1 MRPLS
6 PSLLAHSPSSS
17 ETSRNKTS
25 TLTEPAVLNNKNHTR
40 DNNHLSNQRRQ
51 QTPPKPHTS
60 RLRGQ
65 GGHASST
72 ATAISNHPYP
82 DTTFDTTAPME
93 GVISI
98 STATASANG
107 HHHHSNNNHD
117 GDHKQKYCYNQDS
130 TQLLPLG
137 KNGQHKKKAHSETA
151 NNNSGSVNTN
161 GRHSRED
168 ILIHSPSPSSVTSPS
183 TTKKSNNT
191 TFNENLT
198 SARFDLPDSNDS
210 ELDNHLQ
217 DEEEDDLE
225 HDQDEQDHESH
236 SGMDLD
242 SPDHS
247 HDHHH
252 FSDDKYKSL
261 KRKLKH
267 ALEDNERMS
276 HELDK
281 FHRRVRNLRREK
293 NLLLDR
299 LCTLE
304 RHQSPDSGSDSV
316 SSLSSDSES
325 SESSLSDELNRP
337 TQRTSSAKQGGK
349 GSGNKGGRGLGE
361 SQAAGTATATKSSGE
376 AAPYQAKKIAA
387 KGGARRSSPSATSP
401 TSVRSGPKEPKPQAP
416 VAIPSTITNVG
427 SATQKPKRVHQTN
440 KQRPGLAKAR
450 KVQIVEK
457 DADGNVKLPVTVG
470 IITILS
476 IGHVVYDREAFH
488 NDRYIWPVG
497 YKMSRSYNSMVD
509 PTSHTT
515 YTCSVID
522 DGEAPKF
529 QIEAEDQPGKPI
541 IAGTATG
548 AWTHIVKAANA
559 IRKRDHSNSASGP
572 DYFGFSNATIAK
584 MIQDLPDVEK
594 CSTYVMQ
601 QFEEI
606 AGSGGSAL
614 PGAGA
619 GTGAAGPSS
628 GGGGTTGKRKVST
641 LTSGA
646 KPKKDQTGPDHDMG
660 DKETET
666 TNGAGG
672 NDDDDDDDAY
682 ASLGSLS
689 KPTSTSGNA
698 ALSIGQKKTKKTKL
712 SAQTAPLPAIRLAGV
727 NDFAPVSYKPLA
739 LSTPDSLSAKE
750 KADDDD
756 DTVSESG
763 SPQSVKQQRKLNGH
777 SLSTPPSVIAVS
789 GTGPSDHEGIDIDVD
804 IDVDI
809 VDIDGDNDDQM
820 QERKLQPTMPL
831 VDASETKNQY
841 LHEGMITDE
850 DLPQLKS

>member
-6 PSLLAHSPSSS
+6 PSLLAHSHSSS
-17 ETSRNKTS
+17 AAKRNKTS
-25 TLTEPAVLNNKNHTR
+25 TATEPTNDKKLDHSR
-40 DNNHLSNQRRQ
+40 DHSDLSDHRPQ
-51 QTPPKPHTS
+51 QTPPNPRTS

-65 GGHASST
+65 GGHASS
-72 ATAISNHPYP
+72 ATAAIPHHRHS
-82 DTTFDTTAPME
+82 DTTFKTTVPME
-93 GVISI
+93 GIISI
-98 STATASANG
+98 STATPSANG
-107 HHHHSNNNHD
+107 HQHHDSNINHGED
-117 GDHKQKYCYNQDS
+117 NEQTYSYNQDS
-130 TQLLPLG
+130 RQLSPTSLG
-137 KNGQHKKKAHSETA
+137 KNGQHKKAHSETA
-151 NNNSGSVNTN
+151 YNNNNINTN
-161 GRHSRED
+161 GRHSRQD
-168 ILIHSPSPSSVTSPS
+168 ILIHSPSPSSPTSPS
-183 TTKKSNNT
+183 ATKKSKNAASTGSIPSTRFTLSNN
-191 TFNENLT
+191 
-198 SARFDLPDSNDS
+198 NDS
-210 ELDNHLQ
+210 ELEDRRQ
-217 DEEEDDLE
+217 YEEEDDFH
-225 HDQDEQDHESH
+225 HDQDEHDHESH

-242 SPDHS
+242 SHDHA

-276 HELDK
+276 HEMDK
-281 FHRRVRNLRREK
+281 FHRREWQWS
-293 NLLLDR
+293 LLLDR
-299 LCTLE
+299 LCALE
-304 RHQSPDSGSDSV
+304 RHQSPDSASDSV

-325 SESSLSDELNRP
+325 SDSSLSDELHRA
-337 TQRTSSAKQGGK
+337 TQRTGSAKQGGK
-349 GSGNKGGRGLGE
+349 GSGNKGGRGSGA

-376 AAPYQAKKIAA
+376 AAPYQPKKPAA
-387 KGGARRSSPSATSP
+387 KGGARRSSPSVTATSP
-401 TSVRSGPKEPKPQAP
+401 TSARSGPKEPKPQAP

-470 IITILS
+470 IITILN

-509 PTSHTT
+509 PSSHTT

-584 MIQDLPDVEK
+584 MIQDLPNAEK

-614 PGAGA
+614 PGAGT
-619 GTGAAGPSS
+619 GTGAAGQTL
-628 GGGGTTGKRKVST
+628 GGGGATGKRKVSA
-641 LTSGA
+641 LTSGV
-646 KPKKDQTGPDHDMG
+646 KSRKDQTGADHDAG
-660 DKETET
+660 DRET
-666 TNGAGG
+666 GATCGG
-672 NDDDDDDDAY
+672 GEDDDDDDDDAY

-689 KPTSTSGNA
+689 KPIATSANA
-698 ALSIGQKKTKKTKL
+698 ALNIGQKKTKKTKL
-712 SAQTAPLPAIRLAGV
+712 STPAAALPAIRLAGV
-727 NDFAPVSYKPLA
+727 NDFAPVSSKPLA
-739 LSTPDSLSAKE
+739 RSTPDALLAKE
-750 KADDDD
+750 KADDGD
-756 DTVSESG
+756 DTISKSG
-763 SPQSVKQQRKLNGH
+763 SPQSVKQQRMPNGT
-777 SLSTPPSVIAVS
+777 SLSTPHSVMTVS
-789 GTGPSDHEGIDIDVD
+789 GMGPSDHEGIEVDVD
-804 IDVDI
+804 VNV
-809 VDIDGDNDDQM
+809 VDIDGDDDDQI
-820 QERKLQPTMPL
+820 QERNTQPTLPP
-831 VDASETKNQY
+831 VDAGGTERQDAD
-841 LHEGMITDE
+841 EGMTTDE